1 MEHLFCM
8 VLDVENG
15 VITTNLKGFRRKA
28 KYDIYM
34 ETMIKALARV
44 SSQYISRDASYHLE
58 RTFMCEFY
66 HQWSMFLQMENPQRL
81 YLNGEVCKHLN
92 DNNNEKCKYPDLIL
106 HHSQDDNQDNRIA
119 CELKRQNWEDEDFV
133 KDMNTLKLALTSASY
148 NAKLK
153 ENFKWGVLIQIGGDI
168 DKIEEFVK
176 NKRYHNKIW
185 CIVVNDD
192 VSQITIKTIGEMR

>member
-119 CELKRQNWEDEDFV
+119 CELKRNNWEDEDFV

-153 ENFKWGVLIQIGGDI
+153 ENFKWGVFIQIGGDI
-168 DKIEEFVK
+168 DRIEEFVK
-176 NKRYHNKIW
+176 NKCYHKKIW

-192 VSQITIKTIGEMR
+192 VSQITIKTIGEMK

>member
-1 MEHLFCM
+1 M

-15 VITTNLKGFRRKA
+15 VITTDLKDFRIKA
-28 KYDIYM
+28 KNDIYM

-44 SSQYISRDASYHLE
+44 SSQYITRDSSYHLE

-119 CELKRQNWEDEDFV
+119 CELKRQNWNDKDFR
-133 KDMNTLKLALTSASY
+133 KDLNTLKLVLTSASD
-148 NAKLK
+148 NLKLK
-153 ENFKWGVLIQIGGDI
+153 SNFKWGIFIQIGGSI
-168 DKIEEFVK
+168 DRIERFVQ
-176 NKRYHNKIW
+176 NKRFHKDIW
-185 CIVVNDD
+185 CVVVNDD
-192 VSQITIKTIGEMR
+192 VKQIHIKTIGELRKRNPNT